1 MTTATQHAAQK
12 RCATAQALPI
22 TMRMAGAFNGATP
35 PLDPVL
41 RSDFEAGF
49 LTAVHELTG
58 AYTPSLD
65 LRSGMAG
72 KAYDRGYRAANE
84 IHASLKEKANA

>member
-1 MTTATQHAAQK
+1 MTTATQQAAKK
-12 RCATAQALPI
+12 RAATAAALPI
-22 TMRMAGAFNGATP
+22 TMRMATSFNTARP

-41 RSDFEAGF
+41 RADFEAGF

-65 LRSGMAG
+65 LRSGSAG
-72 KAYDRGYRAANE
+72 EAYDLGYKAAHE
-84 IHASLKEKANA
+84 IHAALTEPANV